1 MELRQL
7 KTLVAVLNHGGFAA
21 AGEAIGLT
29 QSAVSL
35 QIKALEEELGV
46 ELFDRFTR
54 PPTPNIKALELA
66 RRARQIL
73 KLCSDLN
80 KNISEQLTGALDLGA
95 VPTIQSG
102 LLPEALV
109 IMRETHPELHV
120 NVTSGFSKDLSQKV
134 DRGFISS
141 AIVNEPRQLAAG
153 LSWHPF
159 VHEKMVV
166 IAPEKA
172 KGDTDREL
180 LESLP
185 FIRFQRLAWEG
196 RLIEEHLRERGI
208 KVNTNM
214 EMDSLEAVSQ
224 MVAHGLGVSVVPHRD
239 MADPFPNHVR
249 FVTFGKKPVFRTMG
263 LIEKIENPKSHLVR
277 TMHQVLLSLVKK
289 HSQEKN
295 K

>member
-21 AGEAIGLT
+21 AGKAIGLT

-35 QIKALEEELGV
+35 QIKALEDELGV
-46 ELFDRFTR
+46 KLFDRFTR
-54 PPTPNIKALELA
+54 PPAPTPKALELA
-66 RRARQIL
+66 RRAREIL

-80 KNISEQLTGALDLGA
+80 ENISKQLTGALDLGV
-95 VPTIQSG
+95 VPTIQTG

-109 IMRETHPELHV
+109 IMRETHPDLHV
-120 NVTSGFSKDLSQKV
+120 NVTSGFSKELTQRV
-134 DRGFISS
+134 DRGLIAA
-141 AIVNEPRQLAAG
+141 AIVNEPRQLLTG

-166 IAPEKA
+166 IAPEHA
-172 KGDTDREL
+172 KGITDREL

-185 FIRFQRLAWEG
+185 FIRFQRWAWEG
-196 RLIEEHLRERGI
+196 RLTDEHLRERGI
-208 KVNTNM
+208 KVTTSM

-239 MADPFPNHVR
+239 MAEPFPNHVR
-249 FVTFGKKPVFRTMG
+249 LVAFGKKPVFRTMG
-263 LIEKIENPKSHLVR
+263 LIEKIENPKSHLVK
-277 TMHQVLLSLVKK
+277 TMYQVLLNLVKK
-289 HSQEKN
+289 HSKEK